1 MALVQP
7 IAFPSL
13 IIIYQQMTGMIESVI
28 VGKFFF
34 NRMLKKI
41 NAAMEKICPRVLS
54 EVWDNTGL
62 LIEAPYPRQ
71 QATRVFLTIDLTSEV
86 LQEAILDQKVGI
98 IISYHPPLFSKF
110 KTLVMHDE
118 KQKIA
123 LQCAASGI
131 SVYSPHTALDS
142 CVGGINDW
150 LCQGFGTGVTTA
162 ITQNKSFPEGQ
173 EGSGSGRIHVLQN
186 ECALDEIVLQIK
198 KHLGLKHVRLAK
210 PMNFHKIKTIA
221 VCAGSGSGVLGGVKA
236 DLYLT
241 GEMGHHDVLAA
252 VASGT
257 CVILC
262 EHTNTERGYLKN
274 VLMEKL
280 LAEKFEV
287 ICSQLD
293 KDPLSIV

>member
-1 MALVQP
+1 
-7 IAFPSL
+7 
-13 IIIYQQMTGMIESVI
+13 
-28 VGKFFF
+28 
-34 NRMLKKI
+34 MLK
-41 NAAMEKICPRVLS
+41 NVMVAMEKICPKVLS

-71 QATRVFLTIDLTSEV
+71 QASKIFLTIDLTSEV
-86 LQEAILDQKVGI
+86 LQEAISDQKVGV

-131 SVYSPHTALDS
+131 SVYSPHTSLDS
-142 CVGGINDW
+142 CVDGINDW
-150 LCQGFGTGVTTA
+150 LCQGFGPGLTIA
-162 ITQNKSFPEGQ
+162 ITPNKSFPEGQ
-173 EGSGSGRIHVLQN
+173 EGSGSGRIHVLHK
-186 ECALDEIVLQIK
+186 EYALDEIVVQIK
-198 KHLGLKHVRLAK
+198 KHLNLAYVRLAK
-210 PMNFHKIKTIA
+210 PVNVRKIKIIA
-221 VCAGSGSGVLGGVKA
+221 VCAGSGSGVLSGVKA

-241 GEMGHHDVLAA
+241 GEMGHHDVLSA

-257 CVILC
+257 CVVLC
-262 EHTNTERGYLKN
+262 EHTNTERGYLKS
-274 VLMEKL
+274 VLMPKL
-280 LAEKFEV
+280 VAEKFDV